1 MNLIKTCLD
10 EAENIFSLL
19 EMLNYTASRDDGIIS
34 RFKFTQDLKIF
45 LLFGESIA
53 ENLCKKMRKYFSFCK
68 YHGIIRFYWK
78 KV

>member
-34 RFKFTQDLKIF
+34 RFKFT
-45 LLFGESIA
+45 
-53 ENLCKKMRKYFSFCK
+53 
-68 YHGIIRFYWK
+68 
-78 KV
+78 